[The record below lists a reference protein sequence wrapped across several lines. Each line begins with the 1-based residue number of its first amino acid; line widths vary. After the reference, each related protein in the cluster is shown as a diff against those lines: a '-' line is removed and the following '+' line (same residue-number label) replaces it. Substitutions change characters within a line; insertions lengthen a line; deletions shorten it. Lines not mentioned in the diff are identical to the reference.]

1 MKNIYIYLKTLLI
14 PFAFILQNCSTI
26 NCLQFE
32 PLAWLWNVS
41 NEEVPRLLDLE
52 KILIS
57 VDSKLQPLLNGSYFG
72 GTYLDIKAIKIN
84 VNTVDQSKVDEI
96 KKKKE
101 SDQDYLNFIAVNNT
115 LSQLTSTFNQ
125 TFILAQQLNITN
137 CIISIEPEFN
147 NVVIYLRMDDG
158 NNKEFIEKVETFN
171 PSPIINLLP
180 NEDNEEILFNSST
193 LVEKRNIYTIVDGGS
208 PIVSLNHDN
217 DTRTCSAGFWMRNNN
232 QDVIL
237 TAGHCP
243 EIFPT
248 LFYVN
253 SFHNDHLIG
262 PMDARVIRLYDMGFI
277 RRTNPN
283 IFFRPVIRQ
292 LIREI
297 SQFVQLFIVG
307 SSEITSCGTHICK
320 AGQSTGITCGL
331 VSAFTS
337 VGIYDHHLRVR
348 TFIAPMDNAPGD
360 SGGSMFRYNGHNNES
375 YLADAVGIYVGGIFG
390 RMAMGMSMSVA
401 YELGYSLITAQ
412 Y

>member
-1 MKNIYIYLKTLLI
+1 MKNINIYLKISLI
-14 PFAFILQNCSTI
+14 PFAFILQNCSIVYAQICSKINPI

-32 PLAWLWNVS
+32 PLARLWNVP
-41 NEEVPRLLDLE
+41 NEAVPKLLDLE
-52 KILIS
+52 KYLIS
-57 VDSKLQPLLNGSYFG
+57 IDSKLQPLLNGSYFG
-72 GTYLDIKAIKIN
+72 GTYLDIKAGKIN
-84 VNTVDQSKVDEI
+84 VNTVDQSKVDGI
-96 KKKKE
+96 RKKLKNY
-101 SDQDYLNFIAVNNT
+101 QDYLNFIAVNNT
-115 LSQLTSTFNQ
+115 LSQLNSTFNQ

-171 PSPIINLLP
+171 PSPIIKLLP

-193 LVEKRNIYTIVDGGS
+193 LVEKRNLYTLVDGGS
-208 PIVSLNHDN
+208 PI
-217 DTRTCSAGFWMRNNN
+217 
-232 QDVIL
+232 
-237 TAGHCP
+237 
-243 EIFPT
+243 
-248 LFYVN
+248 
-253 SFHNDHLIG
+253 NDHLIG

-297 SQFVQLFIVG
+297 SQFVQLLIVG

-320 AGQSTGITCGL
+320 AGQSTGITCGF

-348 TFIAPMDNAPGD
+348 TFIVPMDNAPGD

-390 RMAMGMSMSVA
+390 RMAMGMSMTVA